1 MKKILVLLV
10 FTATALFAVSA
21 QDSAIAK
28 QSDTL
33 EYETSTIDSF
43 SVEKVIMPDELR
55 AFLSRKDTSQKVI
68 AIKETIAPEVF
79 ADTQRVII
87 YDTIQVVEESTKKE
101 TESSSS
107 IQDKLLPN
115 LAPKESVTPLGE
127 IISFQNIFWS
137 LIILIATYFLIKAL
151 VVIIERFAEKSTNY
165 RITLKSLSPFVR
177 IIGWTVAIIWIVEGV
192 FELDNDTLFAFLAS
206 AGLAIGFASQ
216 DILKN
221 IFGGIMILFD
231 KPFQVGD
238 KIEVGAI
245 YGEVKEIGLRS
256 TRIVTK
262 DDSLVS
268 VPNAEV
274 VNTAVSNSNAGEAN
288 CQVVAEI
295 YLPIDTDTNAARLV
309 ATEAAQISRYIYLNK
324 PITVLFFNEVMERK
338 SYLKMIVK
346 AYVSDIRN
354 EFAFKSDMTEI
365 IMKEFLKEGIFK
377 KEDVQ

>member
-338 SYLKMIVK
+338 SYLKMRVK

>member
-10 FTATALFAVSA
+10 FTATALFAISA

-68 AIKETIAPEVF
+68 AIKETIAPDVF